1 MPQLT
6 GSKERSLFAQVV
18 KNYENK
24 QYKKGELE
32 TPTLQR
38 FKLMA
43 AKGLKQ
49 RTRFCAE
56 FQIMGTPKL

>member
-24 QYKKGELE
+24 QYKKGDIE

-38 FKLMA
+38 LKLMA
-43 AKGLKQ
+43 EKGSKQ

-56 FQIMGTPKL
+56 LQIMATPKL